1 MKKNNAILYAMSLAT
16 EDTIEAHDIV
26 DETKDAYEI
35 GRSQGFSEAIDT
47 IYNAL
52 DVRDYDLSELKFKP
66 DDLINRLWRK

>member
-1 MKKNNAILYAMSLAT
+1 MKKNNAILYAMSLAI
-16 EDTIEAHDIV
+16 EDAIEAYDIA

-35 GRSQGFSEAIDT
+35 GRSQGFYEAIDT

>member
-35 GRSQGFSEAIDT
+35 GRSQGFYE
-47 IYNAL
+47 
-52 DVRDYDLSELKFKP
+52 V
-66 DDLINRLWRK
+66 LIQFIML